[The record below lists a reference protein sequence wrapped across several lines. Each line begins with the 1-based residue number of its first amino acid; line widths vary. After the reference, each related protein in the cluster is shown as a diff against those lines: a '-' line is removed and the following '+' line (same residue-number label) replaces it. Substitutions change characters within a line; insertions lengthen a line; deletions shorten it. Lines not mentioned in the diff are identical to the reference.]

1 MIRPLA
7 SGAVL
12 LAVAGCASSAAP
24 VLTFNTTATPK
35 DAVACLSTA
44 LDSAGYNVVRT
55 DRRKGFVQATKV
67 QDSVNTTANDFRE
80 YRRLDVL
87 TFESRKPGAWTAKV
101 VGERHFVTNVGNQQE
116 PVDPR
121 PVANQDAAALV
132 KRCSS

>member
-24 VLTFNTTATPK
+24 ALTFSTTAAPK

-44 LDSAGYNVVRT
+44 LDSAGYSVVRT

-67 QDSVNTTANDFRE
+67 QDSVTVTDFRE

-87 TFESRKPGAWTAKV
+87 TFESRKTGAWTATV
-101 VGERHFVTNVGNQQE
+101 AGERHFVTNVGNQQE
-116 PVDPR
+116 PTDAR
-121 PVANQDAAALV
+121 PVASQDAAAVV
-132 KRCSS
+132 KRCST